1 MSSVNNIGVN
11 QVLAQIRQLQSQ
23 QTPLNH
29 TQDVARTDNNL
40 SLDGLN
46 ASQTTRSAEAPGF
59 AEAMTATLDA
69 VNNRQQSAGDLARR
83 FEEGDPSVKL
93 SSVMI
98 EMQKSRIAFEA
109 TAQVRNR
116 VVAAYQDIMNMQI

>member
-1 MSSVNNIGVN
+1 MVNSVNNNGIN
-11 QVLAQIRQLQSQ
+11 NVLAQIRQLQ
-23 QTPLNH
+23 
-29 TQDVARTDNNL
+29 
-40 SLDGLN
+40 
-46 ASQTTRSAEAPGF
+46 ASQTSVPAERMGQPGEIQSAELNSARPVAHSSAPGF
-59 AEAMTATLDA
+59 AEALTSTLNA
-69 VNNRQQSAGDLARR
+69 VNGLQQNAGDMAQR
-83 FEEGDPSVKL
+83 FESGDPDVKL